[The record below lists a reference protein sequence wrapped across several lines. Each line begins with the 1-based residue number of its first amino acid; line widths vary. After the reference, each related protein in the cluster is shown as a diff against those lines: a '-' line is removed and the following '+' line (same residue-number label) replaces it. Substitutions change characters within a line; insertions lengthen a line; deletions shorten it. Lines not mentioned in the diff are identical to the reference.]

1 MFVLR
6 RRHLKAIESA
16 PDGEFVH
23 RLAEHVRRLFPLQA
37 ATLAPDELFR
47 RVAAAREKARE
58 YGLTTE
64 RNIALFV
71 DLGIGLGPDFE
82 ARPECDWVVRILRDP
97 GHSEYAK
104 IYLIYRDLPDRA
116 PASG

>member
-6 RRHLKAIESA
+6 RPHLEAVESA
-16 PDGEFVH
+16 PDAEFVH
-23 RLAEHVRRLFPLQA
+23 RLTDHVRRMFPEQA
-37 ATLAPDELFR
+37 SALPPDEVFR
-47 RVAAAREKARE
+47 RVAAAREKARD

-71 DLGIGLGPDFE
+71 DLGFGLGPDFE
-82 ARPECDWVVRILRDP
+82 ARAEFDWVVRILTDP

-104 IYLIYRDLPDRA
+104 IYLIYRDLPDRV
-116 PASG
+116 PDGG